1 MDTSLM
7 DRDEMIEIA
16 DQLLEDY
23 RYENGE
29 DEYYSLLQD
38 TLGLAPDEYIDDLDD
53 DSLRDLLE
61 NYLNGDG
68 ISGYKIPD
76 QNMIDHIAYSS
87 KTYEMITDTKL
98 EICDYYDRN
107 NKIVINL
114 SKLTPEILE
123 KLI

>member
-7 DRDEMIEIA
+7 SRDEMIEVA

-29 DEYYSLLQD
+29 DDYYSLLQD

-61 NYLNGDG
+61 NYFNGKG
-68 ISGYKIPD
+68 IIGYKIPS